1 MVDGDLLFNTKI
13 DTSAF
18 DTLAVKA
25 GSAVTKITTAFSGL
39 VGAAGKVGSSFEAE
53 MSAVESISLE
63 SAENMELLT
72 AKAEQMGAT
81 TKFTA
86 TESGK
91 AFEYMAMA
99 GWKTEQMLDGID
111 GIMNLAA
118 ASGEDL
124 ALVSDIVTDAL
135 TAFGMTAADSGHFAD
150 ILAAA
155 SSNAN
160 TNVAML
166 GESFKYA
173 APLFG
178 SLQWSAEDAAIA
190 LGLMANAG
198 IKSTQAGT
206 SLRAAIS
213 SLAAPTQKVSE
224 AMDKYGI
231 SLTDENGEM
240 LSFADVTLMLRD
252 RLGSLSEAEQAAA
265 ASTLFGREA
274 MSGMLAII
282 NASDEDYD
290 KLTNAVENCSGAVD
304 KMSEIRLDNLQ
315 GDVTILMSGLEALGI
330 AAYNKFN
337 EPLRDAVQSVTKE
350 VEKLTESIKDGE
362 LSESFEKVAGK
373 LTELAGKFLEFAAN
387 KGIPALIN
395 AFEWVIDNGD
405 KVVSM
410 LKTIGAGYA
419 AAKIISIG
427 VTKQAMIG
435 GSTIAEQ
442 AALIAKSLA
451 NPASVAVA
459 LAAAIALAGTALI
472 NYGQARLAAKNE
484 AMAYSLREEL
494 DAVRDLQSAYDD
506 ARESAREKASGE
518 IAEADRTQALW
529 TELNRYVDSSGN
541 VIKNKERVKELT
553 EQINAVIPG
562 TISLIGDEITNYH
575 EAAAAID
582 EYVNAKK
589 NQAVLDYLG
598 AGYGEAMANVDDLSK
613 AFAETDKEHEKLRDQ
628 TVAAEEAYYAKR
640 EEVAKR
646 YYDWSISHHDSEKQ
660 AQEYAQGAVEDILK
674 DTTSELYQLK
684 TAYDKVAQANAD
696 NMSLWSEQKTMLD
709 TYYDTIGEYEGLTKA
724 LAEGDNDAFEAILK
738 GLSSFGK
745 EYSEMS
751 SEELENDINTMIGVY
766 EDRKKRFEAGKTPEW
781 MVDQAQQGL
790 SKTIEL
796 AKDYIYA
803 TGQSVEGVVFTAGD
817 YYKRQG
823 MELAAKSQAEYA
835 AFLGKNGLAPEL
847 AEAAEDV
854 GSAVADEIDSGFKD
868 AVDDLKFSVEIGDIT
883 DDQYKEQLGGLLEKY
898 DSGRTKAYRDYWDD
912 YTKWKTQKAEEAAEE
927 QKKADEKAEKEKEK
941 QLEKEKKENDDAA
954 DKILKKWQKN
964 ADSLVDTYTK
974 KYQEIVQKRD
984 SMISNLSSELYKKVD
999 EDDDEDDSEYELADQ
1014 KKQKKKLDEYE
1025 KLLNKLQKANASDD
1039 FMAQFTGLDLDAALD
1054 FGEALSSA
1062 RGGTSAYLKN
1072 WQENHDREK
1081 KLATDYYQ
1089 KAIDELNAEFEPKF
1103 SELLKNVPTAF
1114 SENGIESMQGYIE
1127 GLESK
1132 SEDADAEVKS
1142 VMDSVIESC
1151 RNALDIHSPSKV
1163 MYDIGEYTV
1172 DGFNEGLRSKAQ
1184 EVYDTVA
1191 SVFGTAFDDMYARF
1205 SQAVRINMS
1214 ADVSS
1219 ITASS
1224 TPVPTS
1230 GNSVSSAFPRS
1241 GNTVSGNDFNLY
1253 LNNEYFGKMVRRS
1266 VSSAGILTATSGGVY

>member
-25 GSAVTKITTAFSGL
+25 GSAVTKITAAFSGL

-63 SAENMELLT
+63 SAENMALLT
-72 AKAEQMGAT
+72 EKAEQMGAT

-135 TAFGMTAADSGHFAD
+135 TAFGMTAAESGHFAD

-166 GESFKYA
+166 GESFKYV
-173 APLFG
+173 APIFG
-178 SLQWSAEDAAIA
+178 SLQWSAEDAAVA

-213 SLAAPTQKVSE
+213 SLAAPTEKVSE
-224 AMDKYGI
+224 MMDKYGI
-231 SLTDENGEM
+231 SLTDESGKM
-240 LSFADVTLMLRD
+240 LSFADVMLMLRD

-265 ASTLFGREA
+265 ASILFGREA

-362 LSESFEKVAGK
+362 LSESFEKVAVK

-410 LKTIGAGYA
+410 LETIGAGYA
-419 AAKIISIG
+419 AAKILAFG
-427 VTKQAMIG
+427 MKQQAIIG
-435 GSTIAEQ
+435 GTTIAEQ
-442 AALIAKSLA
+442 AGLIAGSLV
-451 NPASVAVA
+451 NPTTAAVA

-506 ARESAREKASGE
+506 ARESAREKASEE
-518 IAEADRTQALW
+518 IAEADRTKALW

-613 AFAETDKEHEKLRDQ
+613 AFAETEKERDKLRDQ
-628 TVAAEEAYYAKR
+628 TLAAEEAYYSKR
-640 EEVAKR
+640 DEVAKQ
-646 YYDWSISHHDSEKQ
+646 YYDWAISQHYSEAQ
-660 AQEYAQGAVEDILK
+660 AQEYAQGLEDVLK

-724 LAEGDNDAFEAILK
+724 LAEGDNDAFEAILR

-766 EDRKKRFEAGKTPEW
+766 EDRKKRFEAGKIPEW
-781 MVDQAQQGL
+781 MVDQARQGL

-803 TGQSVEGVVFTAGD
+803 TGKSVEGVVFTAGD

-835 AFLGKNGLAPEL
+835 AFLGKNGLSPEL

-854 GSAVADEIDSGFKD
+854 GSAAADEIDSGFKD

-898 DSGRTKAYRDYWDD
+898 DSGRTKAYREYWDD
-912 YTKWKTQKAEEAAEE
+912 YTKWKQKKAEEAAEE
-927 QKKADEKAEKEKEK
+927 QKRADEKAEKEKEK

-954 DKILKKWQKN
+954 DKILKKWQEN

-974 KYQEIVQKRD
+974 RYQEIVQKRD

-1025 KLLNKLQKANASDD
+1025 KLLEKLRKANASDD
-1039 FMAQFTGLDLDAALD
+1039 FMAQFTSLDLDAALD

-1062 RGGTSAYLKN
+1062 RGGTSAYLKS
-1072 WQENHDREK
+1072 WQENHEREK
-1081 KLATDYYQ
+1081 QLAADLCR
-1089 KAIDELNAEFEPKF
+1089 KSIDELNAEFEPKF

-1114 SENGIESMQGYIE
+1114 SENGIESMQGYID

-1132 SEDADAEVKS
+1132 SEDADAEVKT
-1142 VMDSVIESC
+1142 VMDSVIEAC

-1163 MYDIGEYTV
+1163 MYEIGEYTV
-1172 DGFNEGLRSKAQ
+1172 DGFSEGLRSKAQ
-1184 EVYDTVA
+1184 EVYDTVEA
-1191 SVFGTAFDDMYARF
+1191 VFGSAFDEMYARF

-1214 ADVSS
+1214 ADVSN

-1224 TPVPTS
+1224 MPVPTV
-1230 GNSVSSAFPRS
+1230 GNSVSAAFPKS
-1241 GNTVSGNDFNLY
+1241 GSTVSGNDFNLY

-1266 VSSAGILTATSGGVY
+1266 VSSPGILTATSGGVY

>member
-25 GSAVTKITTAFSGL
+25 GRAVTKITTAFSGL

-240 LSFADVTLMLRD
+240 LSFADVMLMLRD

-350 VEKLTESIKDGE
+350 VEKLTASIKDGE

-410 LKTIGAGYA
+410 LETIGAGYA

-484 AMAYSLREEL
+484 AMAYSMREEL

-506 ARESAREKASGE
+506 ARESAREKASEE

-613 AFAETDKEHEKLRDQ
+613 AFAETDKKRKELQQKTLEAEKNYNDKLAELRKAQNWTESGSD
-628 TVAAEEAYYAKR
+628 AE
-640 EEVAKR
+640 
-646 YYDWSISHHDSEKQ
+646 
-660 AQEYAQGAVEDILK
+660 AQIGDINELE
-674 DTTSELYQLK
+674 SELADLK
-684 TAYDKVAQANAD
+684 AVYDDLAAQNGD
-696 NMSLWSEQKTMLD
+696 IGILWSEQKSALD
-709 TYYDTIGEYEGLTKA
+709 EYYGSISEYEGLTQA
-724 LAEGDNDAFEAILK
+724 LAEGDNKAFDAILM

-766 EDRKKRFEAGKTPEW
+766 EDRKKRFETGEIPEW
-781 MVDQAQQGL
+781 MVDQARQGL
-790 SKTIEL
+790 SETIEL

-854 GSAVADEIDSGFKD
+854 GSAVADEMDSGFKD

-964 ADSLVDTYTK
+964 ADNLVDTYTK

-1039 FMAQFTGLDLDAALD
+1039 FMAQFTKLDLDAALD

-1062 RGGTSAYLKN
+1062 RGGTSAYLKS

-1114 SENGIESMQGYIE
+1114 SENGVESMQGYIE

-1163 MYDIGEYTV
+1163 MYEIGEYTV

>member
-213 SLAAPTQKVSE
+213 SLAAPTQKASE

-240 LSFADVTLMLRD
+240 LSFADVMLMLRD

-290 KLTNAVENCSGAVD
+290 KLTNAVENCAGAVD

-350 VEKLTESIKDGE
+350 VEKLTASIKDGE

-410 LKTIGAGYA
+410 LETIGAGYA

-518 IAEADRTQALW
+518 IAEADRTKALW

-613 AFAETDKEHEKLRDQ
+613 AFAETDKKRKELQQKTLEAEKNYNDKLAELRKAQNWTESGSD
-628 TVAAEEAYYAKR
+628 AE
-640 EEVAKR
+640 
-646 YYDWSISHHDSEKQ
+646 
-660 AQEYAQGAVEDILK
+660 AQIVDINELE
-674 DTTSELYQLK
+674 SELADLK
-684 TAYDKVAQANAD
+684 AVYDDLAAQNGD
-696 NMSLWSEQKTMLD
+696 IGILWSEQKSALD
-709 TYYDTIGEYEGLTKA
+709 EYYGSISEYEGLTQA
-724 LAEGDNDAFEAILK
+724 LAEGDNKAFDAILM

-751 SEELENDINTMIGVY
+751 SEELKNDIDNMIGVY
-766 EDRKKRFEAGKTPEW
+766 EDRKKRFKAGEIPEW
-781 MVDQAQQGL
+781 MADQARQGL

-835 AFLGKNGLAPEL
+835 AFFGKNGLAPEL

-854 GSAVADEIDSGFKD
+854 GSAVADEMDSGFKD

-912 YTKWKTQKAEEAAEE
+912 YTKWKTKKAEEAAEE

-964 ADSLVDTYTK
+964 ADNLVDTYTK

-1025 KLLNKLQKANASDD
+1025 KLLNKLQNANASDD
-1039 FMAQFTGLDLDAALD
+1039 FMIQFTGLDLDAALD

-1062 RGGTSAYLKN
+1062 RGGTSAYLKS

-1163 MYDIGEYTV
+1163 MYEIGEYTV

-1191 SVFGTAFDDMYARF
+1191 SVFGTAFDDIYARF

-1230 GNSVSSAFPRS
+1230 GNSVSAAFPRS

>member
-25 GSAVTKITTAFSGL
+25 GRAVTKITTAFSGL

-240 LSFADVTLMLRD
+240 LSFADVMLMLRD

-337 EPLRDAVQSVTKE
+337 EPLLDAVQSVTKE
-350 VEKLTESIKDGE
+350 VEKLTASIKDGE
-362 LSESFEKVAGK
+362 LSEAFEKVAGK
-373 LTELAGKFLEFAAN
+373 LTELAGGFLEFAAN

-410 LKTIGAGYA
+410 LETIGAGYA

-484 AMAYSLREEL
+484 AMAYSMREEL
-494 DAVRDLQSAYDD
+494 DAVRDLQSAYDY
-506 ARESAREKASGE
+506 ARESAYKGRNGASG
-518 IAEADRTQALW
+518 
-529 TELNRYVDSSGN
+529 
-541 VIKNKERVKELT
+541 
-553 EQINAVIPG
+553 
-562 TISLIGDEITNYH
+562 TN
-575 EAAAAID
+575 
-582 EYVNAKK
+582 
-589 NQAVLDYLG
+589 
-598 AGYGEAMANVDDLSK
+598 
-613 AFAETDKEHEKLRDQ
+613 
-628 TVAAEEAYYAKR
+628 
-640 EEVAKR
+640 
-646 YYDWSISHHDSEKQ
+646 
-660 AQEYAQGAVEDILK
+660 QG
-674 DTTSELYQLK
+674 
-684 TAYDKVAQANAD
+684 
-696 NMSLWSEQKTMLD
+696 
-709 TYYDTIGEYEGLTKA
+709 
-724 LAEGDNDAFEAILK
+724 
-738 GLSSFGK
+738 
-745 EYSEMS
+745 
-751 SEELENDINTMIGVY
+751 
-766 EDRKKRFEAGKTPEW
+766 
-781 MVDQAQQGL
+781 
-790 SKTIEL
+790 
-796 AKDYIYA
+796 
-803 TGQSVEGVVFTAGD
+803 
-817 YYKRQG
+817 
-823 MELAAKSQAEYA
+823 
-835 AFLGKNGLAPEL
+835 
-847 AEAAEDV
+847 
-854 GSAVADEIDSGFKD
+854 
-868 AVDDLKFSVEIGDIT
+868 
-883 DDQYKEQLGGLLEKY
+883 
-898 DSGRTKAYRDYWDD
+898 
-912 YTKWKTQKAEEAAEE
+912 
-927 QKKADEKAEKEKEK
+927 
-941 QLEKEKKENDDAA
+941 
-954 DKILKKWQKN
+954 
-964 ADSLVDTYTK
+964 
-974 KYQEIVQKRD
+974 
-984 SMISNLSSELYKKVD
+984 
-999 EDDDEDDSEYELADQ
+999 
-1014 KKQKKKLDEYE
+1014 
-1025 KLLNKLQKANASDD
+1025 
-1039 FMAQFTGLDLDAALD
+1039 
-1054 FGEALSSA
+1054 
-1062 RGGTSAYLKN
+1062 
-1072 WQENHDREK
+1072 
-1081 KLATDYYQ
+1081 
-1089 KAIDELNAEFEPKF
+1089 
-1103 SELLKNVPTAF
+1103 
-1114 SENGIESMQGYIE
+1114 SENRKIPLHG
-1127 GLESK
+1127 
-1132 SEDADAEVKS
+1132 ED
-1142 VMDSVIESC
+1142 
-1151 RNALDIHSPSKV
+1151 L
-1163 MYDIGEYTV
+1163 
-1172 DGFNEGLRSKAQ
+1172 
-1184 EVYDTVA
+1184 
-1191 SVFGTAFDDMYARF
+1191 
-1205 SQAVRINMS
+1205 
-1214 ADVSS
+1214 
-1219 ITASS
+1219 
-1224 TPVPTS
+1224 
-1230 GNSVSSAFPRS
+1230 
-1241 GNTVSGNDFNLY
+1241 
-1253 LNNEYFGKMVRRS
+1253 
-1266 VSSAGILTATSGGVY
+1266 

>member
-25 GSAVTKITTAFSGL
+25 GRAVTKITTAFSGL

-240 LSFADVTLMLRD
+240 LSFADVMLMLRD

-350 VEKLTESIKDGE
+350 VEKLTASIKDGE

-410 LKTIGAGYA
+410 LETIGAGYA

-484 AMAYSLREEL
+484 AMAYSMREEL

-506 ARESAREKASGE
+506 ARESAREKASEE

-613 AFAETDKEHEKLRDQ
+613 AFAETDKKRKELQQKTLEAEKNYNDKLAELRKAQNWTESDSD
-628 TVAAEEAYYAKR
+628 TEAQ
-640 EEVAKR
+640 
-646 YYDWSISHHDSEKQ
+646 I
-660 AQEYAQGAVEDILK
+660 GDINELE
-674 DTTSELYQLK
+674 SELADLK
-684 TAYDKVAQANAD
+684 AVYDDLAAQNGD
-696 NMSLWSEQKTMLD
+696 IGILWSEQKSALD
-709 TYYDTIGEYEGLTKA
+709 EYYGSISEYEGLTQA
-724 LAEGDNDAFEAILK
+724 LAEGDNKAFDAILM

-751 SEELENDINTMIGVY
+751 AEELENDINTMIGVY
-766 EDRKKRFEAGKTPEW
+766 EDRKKRFEAGEIPEW
-781 MVDQAQQGL
+781 MVDQARQGL
-790 SKTIEL
+790 SETIEL

-835 AFLGKNGLAPEL
+835 AFLGENGLSPEL

-854 GSAVADEIDSGFKD
+854 GSAVADEMDSGFKD

-883 DDQYKEQLGGLLEKY
+883 DDQYKSQLGGLLEKY

-912 YTKWKTQKAEEAAEE
+912 YTKWKNQKAEEAAEE

-964 ADSLVDTYTK
+964 ADNLVDTYTK

-1062 RGGTSAYLKN
+1062 RGGTSAYLKS

-1163 MYDIGEYTV
+1163 MYEIGEYTV